1 MGYNNYA
8 GEFICLQ
15 KNKKLVYPTAKWEL
29 KKSVYPTVKWELK
42 KSVYPTV
49 KWELKKLGSGFD
61 ILTPFL

>member
-1 MGYNNYA
+1 MPA
-8 GEFICLQ
+8 
-15 KNKKLVYPTAKWEL
+15 KNKKLVCPTVKWEL